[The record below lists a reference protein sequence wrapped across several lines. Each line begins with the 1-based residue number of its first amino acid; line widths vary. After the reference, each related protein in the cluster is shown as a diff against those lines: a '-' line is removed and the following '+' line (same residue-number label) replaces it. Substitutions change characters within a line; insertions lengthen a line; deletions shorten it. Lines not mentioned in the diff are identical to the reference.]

1 MFLAFF
7 FSPNVARMI
16 SLWGS
21 RQPWLMQHICI
32 MLGFAH
38 SFEPFGQKQGWEWIV
53 AINGLGF
60 VSVRGCEVSLSCRW
74 GSDAVFQS
82 TETLWRWEQGGGRE
96 RKKREGGKRCCSRA
110 RMPPTEDPR
119 ALTTWLRFRVQ
130 AVRGHMYAHFY
141 QVSFFPPVVFSE
153 PISKSPH
160 LLSCHWLFEILI
172 FQGLLWKL
180 AHKTLDFIVLKRYF
194 FSTQLCSTYTT
205 MTWQTAVSEHWLN
218 IVRIICSR
226 CWWICFQLSLYDD
239 QTWLISPFVPPV
251 PFR

>member
-1 MFLAFF
+1 MFLVFF

-32 MLGFAH
+32 MLGFVH

-96 RKKREGGKRCCSRA
+96 RKKKGGREKMLQQGTDASHRR
-110 RMPPTEDPR
+110 PPTAHYLVE
-119 ALTTWLRFRVQ
+119 VQ
-130 AVRGHMYAHFY
+130 GTSGQGTHVCSFLSSFFFSPSCFQWAHF
-141 QVSFFPPVVFSE
+141 QIPTPPIMPLIVWNTN
-153 PISKSPH
+153 IS
-160 LLSCHWLFEILI
+160 
-172 FQGLLWKL
+172 GL
-180 AHKTLDFIVLKRYF
+180 TLEVGSQDFR
-194 FSTQLCSTYTT
+194 
-205 MTWQTAVSEHWLN
+205 
-218 IVRIICSR
+218 
-226 CWWICFQLSLYDD
+226 LYCA
-239 QTWLISPFVPPV
+239 
-251 PFR
+251 